1 MNRIIP
7 FSAVLLMILIG
18 CQRNVVER
26 QSITASGVIEATE
39 VDISPKVSGHVVK
52 LDIKEGAQIKKG
64 DVVALLDQEE
74 LNAQLNK
81 ALANLSV
88 AAARLNLLKAAPQQ
102 EIVKEA
108 QEGVEQAKA
117 NLENA
122 ASNLKRMESL
132 LAQNAV
138 PQKSLDDAK
147 TRFETGE
154 AQYNAA
160 KERLKIIQTGA
171 RREETEVVQ
180 QQLKVAEAEVALIR
194 VKLNDTTVKSPVAGM
209 VMLKLTEEGEFVPT
223 GKPIVTIGKLDSVW
237 LKVYVPESDLGRIRL
252 NQSAKIWVD
261 SFPDKPFQGK
271 VMEISSEAEF
281 TPKHIQTKAERVRLV
296 FGVKIGIENPG
307 LVLKPGM
314 PADAEIEMADLQK

>member
-1 MNRIIP
+1 K
-7 FSAVLLMILIG
+7 
-18 CQRNVVER
+18 

-39 VDISPKVSGHVVK
+39 VDVSPKISGHIVK
-52 LDIKEGAQIKKG
+52 LCLKEGDKIKKG

-88 AAARLNLLKAAPQQ
+88 AVAKLTLLKAAPQP

-122 ASNLKRMESL
+122 ANNLNRMEGL
-132 LAQNAV
+132 FAQNAV
-138 PQKSLDDAK
+138 PQKNLDDAK
-147 TRFETGE
+147 TLFETRQS
-154 AQYNAA
+154 QYDAA
-160 KERLKIIQTGA
+160 KERLKIIRIGA
-171 RREETEVVQ
+171 RREEIDVAQ
-180 QQLKVAEAEVALIR
+180 QQLKVAEAEVELIR
-194 VKLNDTTVKSPVAGM
+194 VKLKDTIVKSPVSGM
-209 VMLKLTEEGEFVPT
+209 VMLKLIEEGEFVLT

-252 NQSAKIWVD
+252 NQLANVWVD
-261 SFPDKPFQGK
+261 SFPNKPFQGK

-281 TPKHIQTKAERVRLV
+281 TPKHIQTKAERVSLV
-296 FGVKIGIENPG
+296 FGVKIGIENPE
-307 LVLKPGM
+307 LALKPGM
-314 PADAEIEMADLQK
+314 PADARMEIVDSSRSTVHSPQSMVDG